1 LEGAGEAEGV
11 ESVCA
16 GRGRG
21 VRREGPAVAYLFYA
35 LVPVLLLLILGVLA
49 AVLMRQRRGGT
60 GAEAELRA
68 ALQAERDGRVQAET
82 RLEAERKNLAEQRRI
97 LDEAQVKLKDA
108 FAALSAEALK
118 ESRQE
123 FLGQAD
129 QRLKPIQDLLAKY
142 EEQLR
147 QVEKARNDAYGGLKS
162 HLENL
167 ARAHE
172 VLTKEAHT
180 LSTALKSPTVR
191 GRWGELQLHRVVEL
205 AGMSPYCDFEE
216 QASVETEE
224 GRLRPDMIVHLP
236 NDRIVVVDSKAPNQ
250 IYVEAIE
257 VADEP
262 VRRARLRKYADGV
275 REHMRA
281 LGQKAY
287 WSQFA
292 TTPDF
297 VVLFLPGESYL
308 SAALEERRELIEEGM
323 NSRVILATP
332 TTLIALLRAV
342 AYGWQQQQVAENAQK
357 IADAGRELYDRVRVF
372 AEHFVKVGKGLGT
385 ATDAYNAAVGS
396 YERNLEPGA
405 RKLAELGA
413 SSGKELP
420 EVEGVEGPTRAL
432 PEGET

>member
-1 LEGAGEAEGV
+1 V
-11 ESVCA
+11 
-16 GRGRG
+16 
-21 VRREGPAVAYLFYA
+21 
-35 LVPVLLLLILGVLA
+35 
-49 AVLMRQRRGGT
+49 
-60 GAEAELRA
+60 AELRGR
-68 ALQAERDGRVQAET
+68 LEAEQRARVQAET
-82 RLEAERKNLAEQRRI
+82 RLEAERKNLAEQRAL
-97 LDEAQVKLKDA
+97 LDEAEGKLKDA
-108 FAALSAEALK
+108 FKALSAEALK
-118 ESRQE
+118 DSRTQ
-123 FLGQAD
+123 FLSQAD
-129 QRLKPIQDLLAKY
+129 EKLRPIQSLLKDY
-142 EEQLR
+142 EKKLDAI
-147 QVEKARNDAYGGLKS
+147 EKARNTAYGGLEQ
-162 HLENL
+162 HLKNL
-167 ARAHE
+167 ASAHD
-172 VLTKEAHT
+172 VLQKEAHQ
-180 LSTALKSPTVR
+180 LSTALRSPTVR

-236 NDRIVVVDSKAPNQ
+236 NDRIIVVDSKAPNQ

-257 VADEP
+257 AADEA

-287 WSQFA
+287 WSQFDNA
-292 TTPDF
+292 PDF

-342 AYGWQQQQVAENAQK
+342 AYGWQQQQVAENAEK
-357 IADAGRELYDRVRVF
+357 IADVGRELYERVRVF

-420 EVEGVEGPTRAL
+420 GVEGVEGPARAL